1 MRFDDAIRHSTFA
14 LDCSLRSRFVSHI
27 VVAADNPSITPRPT
41 IAFSKNVKA
50 SLAMNNMN
58 KLLDERACSFFLL
71 PGRSAAAELDFTFR
85 P

>member
-14 LDCSLRSRFVSHI
+14 LDCSLRSRFVSH
-27 VVAADNPSITPRPT
+27 VFVAADDNPSITPRPT

-50 SLAMNNMN
+50 SLAMI